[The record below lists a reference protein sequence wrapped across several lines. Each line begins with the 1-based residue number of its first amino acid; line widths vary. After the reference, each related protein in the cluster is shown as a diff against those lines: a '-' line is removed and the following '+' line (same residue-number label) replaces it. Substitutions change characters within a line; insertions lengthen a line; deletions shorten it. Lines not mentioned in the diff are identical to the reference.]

1 MKSIFNL
8 LRFNDRIYIH
18 LGSDEHDPVYQLAY
32 DGLPNRIE
40 TGEAEIVGTVEL
52 TPEQLDKIRAEYEN
66 GGECDWC
73 GELAKKLRGPHLY
86 DFAPGKKMCKRCWNH
101 DRDVYLGSY
110 GDDIGPFDES
120 DDSKKCA
127 VCKRF
132 FEEKQLLPLENGEW
146 ECENCAQVMSDLA
159 P

>member
-1 MKSIFNL
+1 MIHDLKTWPEHFRDVRAGIKTLGGNGMATCNL
-8 LRFNDRIYIH
+8 LRVEDRIYIH
-18 LGSDEHDPVYQLAY
+18 LGADEQDPVYQLAY

-40 TGEAEIVGTVEL
+40 IGEAEIVGTVEL
-52 TPEQLDKIRAEYEN
+52 LPEQLEKIRAEYEN
-66 GGECDWC
+66 GG
-73 GELAKKLRGPHLY
+73 
-86 DFAPGKKMCKRCWNH
+86 
-101 DRDVYLGSY
+101 Y